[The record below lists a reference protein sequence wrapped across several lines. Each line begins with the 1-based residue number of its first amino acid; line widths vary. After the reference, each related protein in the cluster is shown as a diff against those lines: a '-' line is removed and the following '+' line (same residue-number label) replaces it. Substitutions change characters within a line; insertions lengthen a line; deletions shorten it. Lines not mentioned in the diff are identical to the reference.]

1 MSVKLLFFHILLR
14 ICEYFRSFYHL
25 CRKLLLMFIHDSKK
39 TISRISFIH
48 IYSRIT
54 RKSPFISRFFISFKH
69 FTYTRSL
76 QALFCKFIDSRDN
89 EKVIVTH
96 IYLLVGVGFPVLVS
110 NFIQNDAV
118 ALSGIV
124 SLGIGDTFA
133 SLIGFYFGKMKIPYR
148 HKTIE
153 GTLAC

>member
-1 MSVKLLFFHILLR
+1 MSILGVSIIYLANYYSCSYMIQRKLFHVLVLFIFIPGLQEKVLLSAAFLSALNILLILEAYR
-14 ICEYFRSFYHL
+14 HF
-25 CRKLLLMFIHDSKK
+25 
-39 TISRISFIH
+39 
-48 IYSRIT
+48 
-54 RKSPFISRFFISFKH
+54 SPSLNH
-69 FTYTRSL
+69 F
-76 QALFCKFIDSRDN
+76 FCKFIDSRDN